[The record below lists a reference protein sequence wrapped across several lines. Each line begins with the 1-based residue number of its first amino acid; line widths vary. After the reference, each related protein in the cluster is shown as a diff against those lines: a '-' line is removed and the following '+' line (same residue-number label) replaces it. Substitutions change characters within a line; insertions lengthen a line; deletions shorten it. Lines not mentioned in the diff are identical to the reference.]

1 MLECEDYGAQI
12 GFKVRRTS
20 GILPV
25 MAYFFFF
32 CGLKVSNLLMI
43 SLTFLNKMMFW
54 PQIIINLLSVFG
66 YQIVK

>member
-25 MAYFFFF
+25 MAYFFF

-43 SLTFLNKMMFW
+43 SLTFLNKIMFW
-54 PQIIINLLSVFG
+54 LQIIINLLSVFG